1 MIFKW
6 QVRFFSSFFLQKKSF
21 EDTCTPI
28 NLLYL
33 VFFLFLLLSSLKSK
47 IHEWMYEW
55 MNTTQRVL
63 SFSICMQNRTMRQ
76 TAFIWRSSREQ
87 YVYLKSMTINC
98 VYCCCVQYI
107 LVRSIYMQNH
117 AVCVC
122 VCVCLCHTVH
132 VHGIRKRRN
141 IFFAFFYFF
150 LEYCKYLSKLHIK
163 TKHLI

>member
-1 MIFKW
+1 MTGAIFLLI
-6 QVRFFSSFFLQKKSF
+6 FLATKKSF

-33 VFFLFLLLSSLKSK
+33 VFFLPLLLSSLKSK

-107 LVRSIYMQNH
+107 LVS
-117 AVCVC
+117 VCVC
-122 VCVCLCHTVH
+122 VYAIQFMFMAYERGET
-132 VHGIRKRRN
+132 
-141 IFFAFFYFF
+141 FFLLSFIFF